1 MGRMNLLLAAMAA
14 ALSLPSLAC
23 SSSST
28 GTNSTVTVEYSIS
41 PASAY
46 FTQVTYTGS
55 NGQSVTVNDL
65 STFQTGTKTVSVA
78 TKPFDA
84 KISTVMNNTTAATIT
99 YTLAILV
106 DGQIKAVTN
115 GSAPP
120 GNAAYTTN
128 AEFVVQ

>member
-1 MGRMNLLLAAMAA
+1 MAA

-23 SSSST
+23 SSST
-28 GTNSTVTVEYSIS
+28 GSNGTFTVEYSVS

-46 FTQVTYTGS
+46 FTQVTYTDR
-55 NGQSVTVNDL
+55 NGQSVSVNDL
-65 STFQTGTKTVSVA
+65 STFQGGTKSVSVS
-78 TKPFDA
+78 TRPFDA
-84 KISTVMNNTTAATIT
+84 KITTVMNNTTAATIT
-99 YTLAILV
+99 FTLAILV